1 MKKKRDSGSTSNT
14 TTTAITWADLEF
26 IIPARP
32 SSPARLVLRH
42 SKRLQYGYTPA
53 ADETLGA
60 ALRKMEM
67 YCKAHTDGNPKITG
81 AVKVVEHTK
90 IDNVPLRAKLALWC
104 RKQNV

>member
-1 MKKKRDSGSTSNT
+1 MTKKRDSSTSNT
-14 TTTAITWADLEF
+14 TTTWSDLEF

-32 SSPARLVLRH
+32 SPSRLVLRH

-60 ALRKMEM
+60 ALRKMEE
-67 YCKAHTDGNPKITG
+67 YCKAHPNGNPKITG
-81 AVKVVEHTK
+81 AVKVIEHTK

-104 RKQNV
+104 RKQSACSS